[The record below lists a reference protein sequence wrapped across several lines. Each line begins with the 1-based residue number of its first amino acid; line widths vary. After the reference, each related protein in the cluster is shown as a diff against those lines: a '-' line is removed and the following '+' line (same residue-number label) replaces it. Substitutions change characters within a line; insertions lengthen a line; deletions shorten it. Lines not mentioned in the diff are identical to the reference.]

1 MGLSTVLS
9 YTLANH
15 LTTLSKK
22 VEDSKGVCTM
32 GDKEFKDCM
41 DKLVEATDNLS
52 NVTERMGKTV
62 DKMIDYCTVITLV
75 MFITIVLAI
84 VF

>member
-1 MGLSTVLS
+1 
-9 YTLANH
+9 
-15 LTTLSKK
+15 
-22 VEDSKGVCTM
+22 M
-32 GDKEFKDCM
+32 GDKEFKDCL
-41 DKLVEATDNLS
+41 DKLVEAIDKLE
-52 NVTERMGKTV
+52 VTTEKMGRTV